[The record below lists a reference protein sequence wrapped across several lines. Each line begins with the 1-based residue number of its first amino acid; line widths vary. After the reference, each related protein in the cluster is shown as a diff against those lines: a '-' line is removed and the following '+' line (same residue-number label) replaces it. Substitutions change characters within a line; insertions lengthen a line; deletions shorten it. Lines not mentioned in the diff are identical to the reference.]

1 MSRVRSRVGRS
12 KELLLSLEVERER
25 WQRQSQAFGAQTV
38 SLAGNAAVSSTFL
51 AYMGMFD
58 QEIRETLRE
67 GLLNFLEK
75 VRVPVMADMVLAGI
89 KCNTFEITSAFPFRH
104 QYFNH
109 FLLFCRVSIKA
120 RRSSLLE
127 STWSARR

>member
-25 WQRQSQAFGAQTV
+25 WQRQSQALGAQTV
-38 SLAGNAAVSSTFL
+38 SLTGNAAISSAFL

-58 QEIRETLRE
+58 QEIRESLRG
-67 GLLNFLEK
+67 GLLNFLVK

-89 KCNTFEITSAFPFRH
+89 FPLKSH
-104 QYFNH
+104 ISIMQ
-109 FLLFCRVSIKA
+109 FC
-120 RRSSLLE
+120 
-127 STWSARR
+127 

>member
-1 MSRVRSRVGRS
+1 MRSRVGRS

-75 VRVPVMADMVLAGI
+75 VRVPVMADMVFAGI
-89 KCNTFEITSAFPFRH
+89 D
-104 QYFNH
+104 
-109 FLLFCRVSIKA
+109 
-120 RRSSLLE
+120 
-127 STWSARR
+127 